1 MSWTSRSILSLLTI
15 AALAASIPAADA
27 ARSPAPEWVR
37 PALRYLVDNGYLE
50 RDSFYPNRSMTRA
63 DFKVL
68 MREAFGGGYRRERGT
83 VTAGEVSAALVR
95 RLGRG
100 SIATTL
106 NQVTSPDGW
115 DPEVSSR
122 FGSEV
127 VARELG
133 LRRDR
138 PTDEEA
144 LEASAGDAMRQADI
158 VWAVWRAKTAPS
170 FYGADALSDFALR
183 NYSETRRKVVKYAL
197 SLVGSPYVWG
207 GEWPTQTQS
216 GYPYG
221 AQAHGG
227 FDCSGFIWYVLQQKT
242 SSYAPVDRPYAGWS
256 IPQRSSYDMAA
267 IRPRKRVSFRDLKP
281 ADIVFFAPG
290 GRDAKASSVYHA
302 GLYLGKGW
310 MIHSSGGRAGIS
322 LAEIGPGSWWNDQ
335 LAWGRRI
342 VTN

>member
-1 MSWTSRSILSLLTI
+1 MSWTRRSILSLLTI
-15 AALAASIPAADA
+15 AASAVSIPAADA

-50 RDSFYPNRSMTRA
+50 RDAFYPNRGMARA

-68 MREAFGGGYRRERGT
+68 MKKAFGGGYRRERGT

-100 SIATTL
+100 AIATSL
-106 NQVTSPDGW
+106 NQVASPDGW

-138 PTDEEA
+138 PTSEEA

-183 NYSETRRKVVKYAL
+183 NYSETRREVVKYAL

-207 GEWPTQTQS
+207 GEWPTKTTS

-221 AQAHGG
+221 DQAHGG

-242 SSYAPVDRPYAGWS
+242 SSYSPIGRPYAGWS

-267 IRPRKRVSFRDLKP
+267 IRERKRLGFKELKP
-281 ADIVFFAPG
+281 ADLVFFAPE

-302 GLYLGKGW
+302 GLYLGRGW

-335 LAWGRRI
+335 LAWGRRV